1 MTPVW
6 YQVRDLAA
14 GREFYKGKL
23 GFAETYVDSDGSW
36 VKLERDGM
44 EIGLAEGRAAGGLGV
59 AHVDVQD
66 VKAVAEELRKDG
78 VEVGVV
84 FELHG
89 EMRLARRV
97 RSGRQSPPVCPRAFR
112 RLRSTLRQ
120 GRTRRIRR
128 FLRLPGALRGAV
140 AYAALARWRRGAAQA
155 AQEGVRGLDLVATHG
170 AGAGGPAGRSQT
182 RSADHRHVS

>member
-1 MTPVW
+1 VTPVW

-23 GFAETYVDSDGSW
+23 GFTETYVDSDGSW

-44 EIGLAEGRAAGGLGV
+44 EIGLAEGEPQEDSGV

-66 VKAVAEELRKDG
+66 VKAVAEELRNDG

-89 EMRLARRV
+89 EMRLLDV
-97 RSGRQSPPVCPRAFR
+97 FDPDGN
-112 RLRSTLRQ
+112 RLQ
-120 GRTRRIRR
+120 
-128 FLRLPGALRGAV
+128 F
-140 AYAALARWRRGAAQA
+140 
-155 AQEGVRGLDLVATHG
+155 AQEL
-170 AGAGGPAGRSQT
+170 
-182 RSADHRHVS
+182 SAS